1 MEKMKIIKVA
11 KKKTI
16 LNIKSNKIQAFTQRN
31 KVRGL
36 DELDEYVYSNI
47 RKNRLEF
54 SNLNDHSSKKEDQ
67 DIES

>member
-36 DELDEYVYSNI
+36 DEYVYSNI